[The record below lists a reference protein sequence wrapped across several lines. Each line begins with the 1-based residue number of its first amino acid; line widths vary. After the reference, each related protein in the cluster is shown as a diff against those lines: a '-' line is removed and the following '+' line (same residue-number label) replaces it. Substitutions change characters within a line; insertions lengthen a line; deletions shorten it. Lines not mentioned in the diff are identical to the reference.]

1 MKPTKSSPKSP
12 DFILPC
18 ACANIRRAARAVT
31 RLYDQELSGA
41 GLEATQFTI
50 VMALS
55 RTGEISQGT
64 LGASLGLDSTT
75 LSRSLRPLL
84 REGWIESRPG
94 DDRREKRLDL
104 TPEGHR
110 KYKELLPKWERAQE
124 RLRQAMTGES
134 WDRMHQTLADVSN
147 AAARAQKSR

>member
-1 MKPTKSSPKSP
+1 MKPTKISPE
-12 DFILPC
+12 FILPC

-31 RLYDQELSGA
+31 RLYDQELSGE

-64 LGASLGLDSTT
+64 LGAFLGLDSTT

-84 REGWIESRPG
+84 REGWIESRMG

-104 TPEGHR
+104 TPKGR
-110 KYKELLPKWERAQE
+110 RQYKELLPKWERAQE

-134 WDRMHQTLADVSN
+134 WDRMQRTLADVSN
-147 AAARAQKSR
+147 AVARAQKSR

>member
-1 MKPTKSSPKSP
+1 MKPTTSIPESP

-31 RLYDQELSGA
+31 RLYDQELSRA

-64 LGASLGLDSTT
+64 LGSFLGLDSTT
-75 LSRSLRPLL
+75 LSRSLKPLL
-84 REGWIESRPG
+84 REGWIRSRPG

-104 TPEGHR
+104 TPEGLR
-110 KYKELLPKWERAQE
+110 QYEEILPKWEQAQE
-124 RLRQAMTGES
+124 RLRHALTAEGWNQMQ
-134 WDRMHQTLADVSN
+134 RTLADVST
-147 AAARAQKSR
+147 AATRAQKTQ

>member
-1 MKPTKSSPKSP
+1 MKPTKISPE
-12 DFILPC
+12 FILPC
-18 ACANIRRAARAVT
+18 ACANIRRVARAVT
-31 RLYDQELSGA
+31 RLYDQELSGE

-64 LGASLGLDSTT
+64 LGAFLGLDSTT

-84 REGWIESRPG
+84 REGWIESRMG

-104 TPEGHR
+104 TPKGR
-110 KYKELLPKWERAQE
+110 RQYKELLPKWERAQE

>member
-1 MKPTKSSPKSP
+1 MKATKTTPESP

-55 RTGEISQGT
+55 RTGEISQGA
-64 LGASLGLDSTT
+64 LGSFLGLDSTT
-75 LSRSLRPLL
+75 LSRSLKPLL
-84 REGWIESRPG
+84 REGWIRSQPG

-104 TPEGHR
+104 TPEGR
-110 KYKELLPKWERAQE
+110 RQYDEILPKWERAQE
-124 RLRQAMTGES
+124 RLRQALTDAG
-134 WDRMHQTLADVSN
+134 WDRMQRTLADVST
-147 AAARAQKSR
+147 AAARAQESR

>member
-1 MKPTKSSPKSP
+1 MKPTKSSP

-18 ACANIRRAARAVT
+18 ACANVRRAARAVT

-41 GLEATQFTI
+41 GLEATQFAI

-55 RTGEISQGT
+55 KTGEISQGT
-64 LGASLGLDSTT
+64 LGAFLGLDSTT

-84 REGWIESRPG
+84 REGWIMSRLG

-104 TPEGHR
+104 TPEGRR

-124 RLRQAMTGES
+124 RLRQAMTDES
-134 WDRMHQTLADVSN
+134 WERMQRTLADVST